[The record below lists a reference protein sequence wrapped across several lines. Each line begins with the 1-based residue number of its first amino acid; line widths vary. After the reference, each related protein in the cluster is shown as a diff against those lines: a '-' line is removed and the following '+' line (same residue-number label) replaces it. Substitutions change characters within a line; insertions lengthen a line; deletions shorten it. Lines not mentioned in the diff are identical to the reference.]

1 MVKRMRKN
9 IVLIIKSG
17 GENVNKICF
26 TYKTKPNTILNT
38 SLDSGL
44 DMKNIVPI
52 TDLQRQA
59 AQILNDLSDD
69 EPVIITQR
77 GRASAVLLSA
87 QHYAQIE
94 KDLKLLDDLELLQM
108 VEEAKQDV
116 QNGNTIS
123 HEDVKKRLDFK
134 D

>member
-1 MVKRMRKN
+1 
-9 IVLIIKSG
+9 
-17 GENVNKICF
+17 
-26 TYKTKPNTILNT
+26 
-38 SLDSGL
+38 
-44 DMKNIVPI
+44 MKNIVPI

-59 AQILNDLSDD
+59 AQILNNLNDD
-69 EPVIITQR
+69 EPIIITQR
-77 GRASAVLLSA
+77 GRASAVLISA
-87 QHYAQIE
+87 RHYAQIE

-134 D
+134 E